1 MNYPK
6 NLDKKSYLL
15 SITCKRLQIIFLF
28 DSEFSDPKIDS
39 MATCLYE
46 RNWRRSDY
54 SRTMRRKIICS
65 KVKKILNRSITF
77 AEEVLLQQ
85 VATLMIEV
93 DRQERSYDSSKAM
106 LDKSY
111 LSNINR
117 LDTLF
122 MKLGL
127 IKKAKK
133 AKQADNQ
140 EFDFSKVLSDD
151 S

>member
-1 MNYPK
+1 
-6 NLDKKSYLL
+6 
-15 SITCKRLQIIFLF
+15 
-28 DSEFSDPKIDS
+28 
-39 MATCLYE
+39 
-46 RNWRRSDY
+46 
-54 SRTMRRKIICS
+54 
-65 KVKKILNRSITF
+65 
-77 AEEVLLQQ
+77 LQQ